1 MLGGTTPSSVFDN
14 APMNLAHH
22 AELGQIGQLS
32 VEGRPRLSLRK
43 GRLRGRASGATGSV
57 RPSWRSWTSG
67 DGSAQAA
74 SRAWPSPV
82 VSRGP
87 PRSFCKWPPR
97 LAPKSRG
104 AVARTHALI
113 MTVSRSRNWS
123 CRRRSANGKSRQ
135 GAGPLLTLSGRIKA
149 GWIGAG
155 SVSEGDPRRSDSNAG
170 LIFQPVGSGRCPHG
184 HPLSHGPFRER
195 WWVM

>member
-1 MLGGTTPSSVFDN
+1 MPNLGRLVSYRSKAGPGFRSEKDACGDVRQEQRVASVLPGDPGHPATALPRPHPGLGHHPSSAGVL
-14 APMNLAHH
+14 PGH
-22 AELGQIGQLS
+22 
-32 VEGRPRLSLRK
+32 
-43 GRLRGRASGATGSV
+43 
-57 RPSWRSWTSG
+57 
-67 DGSAQAA
+67 SA
-74 SRAWPSPV
+74 
-82 VSRGP
+82 
-87 PRSFCKWPPR
+87 KWPPR

-104 AVARTHALI
+104 GVARTHALI

-135 GAGPLLTLSGRIKA
+135 GAGPLLTLSGRIQA